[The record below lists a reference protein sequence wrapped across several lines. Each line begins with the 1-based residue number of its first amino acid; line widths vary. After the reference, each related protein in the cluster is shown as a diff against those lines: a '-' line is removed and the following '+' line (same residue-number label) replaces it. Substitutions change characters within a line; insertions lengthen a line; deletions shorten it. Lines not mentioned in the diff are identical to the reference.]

1 MIQNREALLGPLSEA
16 VRQAGRLFD
25 DRAMAGQIRQKGPT
39 DFVTSVDVSV
49 QALLKARLAE
59 LAPEVQFMGEEQDNA
74 GVDFRRPVWILDPV
88 DGTTNLIHGYRH
100 SAVSLALSDRGRV
113 VLGLVYDP
121 YADELFTAVQ
131 GKGARCNGAPIRTS
145 GAQTLAESLV
155 DVGTNPSDRPGA
167 DRTFR

>member
-88 DGTTNLIHGYRH
+88 DGTTPEGTPLSLSRGG
-100 SAVSLALSDRGRV
+100 AVVASNGPIGPELLAV
-113 VLGLVYDP
+113 IQGL
-121 YADELFTAVQ
+121 
-131 GKGARCNGAPIRTS
+131 
-145 GAQTLAESLV
+145 
-155 DVGTNPSDRPGA
+155 
-167 DRTFR
+167 

>member
-88 DGTTNLIHGYRH
+88 DGTTNLVHRFVEFFGKFYEGGGRKFEPFAIHTKYYK
-100 SAVSLALSDRGRV
+100 VKED
-113 VLGLVYDP
+113 
-121 YADELFTAVQ
+121 
-131 GKGARCNGAPIRTS
+131 I
-145 GAQTLAESLV
+145 
-155 DVGTNPSDRPGA
+155 
-167 DRTFR
+167 

>member
-88 DGTTNLIHGYRH
+88 GRSPPRRERPSPCPAAELWWPPTAP
-100 SAVSLALSDRGRV
+100 SARSFWPSFRDSEPV
-113 VLGLVYDP
+113 
-121 YADELFTAVQ
+121 FT
-131 GKGARCNGAPIRTS
+131 KM
-145 GAQTLAESLV
+145 
-155 DVGTNPSDRPGA
+155 
-167 DRTFR
+167 DRTHA

>member
-59 LAPEVQFMGEEQDNA
+59 LAPEVQFMGEEQDNV

-100 SAVSLALSDRGRV
+100 SAV
-113 VLGLVYDP
+113 
-121 YADELFTAVQ
+121 
-131 GKGARCNGAPIRTS
+131 
-145 GAQTLAESLV
+145 
-155 DVGTNPSDRPGA
+155 
-167 DRTFR
+167 